1 MQYSCYPG
9 TETEMPATYEI
20 DKERRLVTT
29 RLWGSVSEKEIYE
42 HNEKLRTDP
51 AFDPSYR
58 QCADMSA
65 LTEVT
70 VSTDMIR
77 DTANDQFF
85 LPGTR
90 RAFIASTDAVFGM
103 ARMYALRAEGLG
115 QTIEVFRELEPAKE
129 WLDR

>member
-1 MQYSCYPG
+1 
-9 TETEMPATYEI
+9 MPAAYEI
-20 DKERRLVTT
+20 DPNRRLVTT
-29 RLWGSVSEKEIYE
+29 RLWGSVSENEIYE
-42 HNEKLRTDP
+42 HNDKLRNDP

-70 VSTDMIR
+70 VSADVIR

-90 RAFIASTDAVFGM
+90 RAFIAKADAVFGM
-103 ARMYALRAEGLG
+103 ARMYALRAESLG
-115 QTIEVFRELEPAKE
+115 QTVEVFREMAPAKE
-129 WLDR
+129 WLDG